1 MRRRSAWRSAAAR
14 VVSCSGGAP
23 FRRAAMVQAL
33 EPRVHL
39 AFSVDGTVG
48 NDQISINVV
57 GPLVTVTVNGVPTS
71 ELDALVS
78 EIVVNGLGGDDTIRV
93 GLNTD
98 NAISVFGN
106 EGDDTILVSDNSGWL
121 SSLGSPTLNIW
132 ITGGAGADLVELN
145 DSARNEAATHSV
157 QPLGP
162 DSAKVTATDITTAPL
177 APAINVSEIEAL
189 HLRGGGGDDVLRVE
203 ADIPGVDLSLDGGE
217 GDDSFE
223 IAGDGGP
230 SARPVRIDDGGGL
243 DDVSIYSGGVNAV
256 LAGDQRLDFIRVDTG
271 SLLQLASGAPGDRP
285 VTTRALLLFG
295 SGTLDVARQSV
306 LIDYT
311 GTSPLASIRQRLTSG
326 YNFGAWNGT
335 GITSS
340 AAAATPSGSVGYAD
354 ATELFTTFPAV
365 FAGVPIDGTTLI
377 IRHTI
382 SGDADLDRTV
392 SLGDFSRLA
401 SNYNQ
406 LSTWAGGDFN
416 FDNATGIADFSLLA
430 GNYNLTLPVVRSG
443 SALQGLWLRLAGLA
457 QSEAGGE

>member
-1 MRRRSAWRSAAAR
+1 
-14 VVSCSGGAP
+14 
-23 FRRAAMVQAL
+23 MVQAL
-33 EPRVHL
+33 ESRVHL

-98 NAISVFGN
+98 NAINVFGD

-121 SSLGSPTLNIW
+121 SSLGSPTLNVW
-132 ITGGAGADLVELN
+132 ITGGTGADLVELN
-145 DSARNEAATHSV
+145 DSGRTEAATHSV

-162 DSAKVTATDITTAPL
+162 ESAKVTATDITAAPL

-243 DDVSIYSGGVNAV
+243 DDISISSGGVNAV

-271 SLLQLASGAPGDRP
+271 SLLQLASSTPGDRP
-285 VTTRALLLFG
+285 LTTRALLLFG
-295 SGTLDVARQSV
+295 SGTLDVARQTV

-326 YNFGAWNGT
+326 YNSGAWNGT
-335 GITSS
+335 GINSS
-340 AAAATPSGSVGYAD
+340 AAATTPSGSVGYAD

-401 SNYNQ
+401 SNFNQ
-406 LSTWAGGDFN
+406 LSTWASGDFN

-430 GNYNLTLPVVRSG
+430 GNYNLTLPVVRTE
-443 SALQGLWLRLAGLA
+443 SALQSLWLQLAELA
-457 QSEAGGE
+457 RSEAGGE